1 MANGKKVA
9 FRSAL
14 SGYNRE
20 DVHAYILE
28 LNRDFE
34 EREKSTKESAD
45 SLASQLKEISVRAD
59 ILQRE
64 KEEAETIIA
73 SLRESAD
80 QLKEENARLSEKLK
94 EAESREEILHG
105 QVDAA
110 ERESASLR
118 GELMNR
124 QQDTEISAKSLKY
137 DQISS
142 QIGDIMI
149 NANSSAEQI
158 IATANSEAGRI
169 MAETEEEAICIR
181 TRLSDAADE
190 MLSSISDRLH
200 LSAENCLSELLASLR
215 EMRESADALLRD
227 FEKRSLDL
235 NEKIDY
241 HHAGVTDAVSRSLR
255 EMDEKYGIRKK

>member
-1 MANGKKVA
+1 MANGKNVA
-9 FRSAL
+9 FRSAI

-20 DVHAYILE
+20 DVNSYILE
-28 LNRDFE
+28 LNRNFE
-34 EREKSTKESAD
+34 EREKSLRETAD
-45 SLASQLKEISVRAD
+45 NRASQLEELTAQMDTLR
-59 ILQRE
+59 RE

-73 SLRESAD
+73 SLRETAD
-80 QLKEENARLSEKLK
+80 QLKEENTNLREKLK
-94 EAESREEILHG
+94 EAESQADVLKG

-110 ERESASLR
+110 EKESASLR
-118 GELMNR
+118 GELMSR
-124 QQDTEISAKSLKY
+124 QQDTETSAKSLKY

-149 NANSSAEQI
+149 NANSSAEKI

-190 MLSSISDRLH
+190 MLSTISDRLH
-200 LSAENCLSELLASLR
+200 LSADNCISELLASLR

-227 FEKRSLDL
+227 FEKRGNELNDKINYYHTGISDSVSKSL
-235 NEKIDY
+235 K
-241 HHAGVTDAVSRSLR
+241 
-255 EMDEKYGIRKK
+255 EMDEKYSIRKN